1 MTKRIIL
8 IVISV
13 VVTLWL
19 GATQA
24 LPGFVSG
31 ELLKSWCSRNEGL
44 DREACYSYLRG
55 ASDAFHAIAD
65 VSAGDNAGRNISPWP
80 NECMPARIS
89 ITDLRDVFLDFAAR
103 QPDQLGKQAAALL
116 AEILQQSFPCAKAS
130 KPDPGIDSGRLGDS
144 EERP

>member
-1 MTKRIIL
+1 MTKRPILTIIAA
-8 IVISV
+8 VAV
-13 VVTLWL
+13 FWL
-19 GATQA
+19 GAAQA

-31 ELLKSWCSRNEGL
+31 ELLNSWCSRNDGL

-65 VSAGDNAGRNISPWP
+65 VSASENAGSNLSPWP

-103 QPDQLGKQAAALL
+103 KPDQLGTQAAILL
-116 AEILQQSFPCAKAS
+116 AEILQHNFPCEEAAE
-130 KPDPGIDSGRLGDS
+130 PGS
-144 EERP
+144 